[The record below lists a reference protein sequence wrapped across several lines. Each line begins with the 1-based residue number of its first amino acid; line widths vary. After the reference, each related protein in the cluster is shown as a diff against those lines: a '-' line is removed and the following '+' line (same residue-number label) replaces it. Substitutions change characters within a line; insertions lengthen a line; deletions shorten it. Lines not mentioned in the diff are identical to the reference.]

1 MRSLT
6 FSLVLQRQSGAKKL
20 LYGASEVMNA
30 AQFLKQVGS
39 GVTALCLAL
48 YKLSDWFLTL
58 IW

>member
-1 MRSLT
+1 MRSHT

-48 YKLSDWFLTL
+48 YKLSD
-58 IW
+58 